1 MKISDL
7 EQNFIV
13 EKYAKR
19 TPYRSQL
26 AITRKPYPSKP
37 EIKKDIQKQAPS
49 VPPKLPEPPLATPP
63 DKTAPP
69 PPPIAS
75 PGSIALQKP
84 QELPAQN
91 YSTGIGGAAN
101 NVGQLPQVGVVKPN
115 QQTEIPPDVAPIIT
129 DPETFQQ
136 TQPNT
141 VEPPWEVKPEKPNT
155 TGSPVEPVPV
165 INPSEFPNLPPGL
178 DPGLTPPST
187 EPEEWPD
194 TSHDFELE
202 PDTTEFNPDISL
214 PQPDSTPLDVP
225 PIGPLTR
232 PPMEPTPF
240 FNPEIKPVEPYP
252 LEIPSPKVNPDTELP
267 TKPSRFNPLSPTPP
281 EPKPLGPP
289 PPLVPPPVPEI
300 IPGKKDNPEYVPPE
314 VEPEKINV
322 PNPVKPVA
330 PKTPDWWNKPKIN
343 PPKPVEPTPT
353 VPPEVKPNEPE
364 PLKIEPLPDIPEIEP
379 SKIDDTPIELP
390 PAEKPE
396 VEPVKP
402 EKPEPGEYKYDDPDW
417 YERPNI
423 PDPREEPGDPDITI
437 IEPDPVEAPIEF
449 PEEPDIEQDPEETP
463 LEEPPAE
470 ETPGEEDIPDDD
482 KDWFK
487 WYKELYPTK
496 PAEEPDYFP
505 NTKPAEEPD
514 YTEIPEPET
523 EPGELPGTGTS
534 IPFSPP
540 MPDTEEVPAAAQY
553 QLNNDTVIN
562 AEQPDA
568 APMPQTASNTA
579 AIAAMGIASAL
590 VATQL
595 EPGEL
600 LQGISKRLNLSLEDL
615 KNLNPNYNSSK
626 GGKILLPAQ
635 AAIEADYKSVEKV
648 SHIAEYEIDKLK
660 EIASKTQNEVKRKSI
675 LNLVS
680 QIELEQL
687 EPVKKAV
694 NGQNIE
700 GNLRFVSTRIKQL
713 TANFINEFTGSTK
726 SDNVIY
732 NNFKKTVGKN
742 NPSFSKV
749 IDNADSNKILQFNKN
764 GITATSEKELSRIAK
779 YYGTTVNN
787 LKKLGLIGKRLSGP
801 ALGVALELA
810 FATEVNAGEDNYLQ
824 MRDINQITSV
834 LNNPNL
840 SKEQKQRVIDGM
852 FGENASWQ
860 WTTDDPELRNRQRN
874 QKIKPTP
881 TPVPTS
887 STGSGTGVSNV
898 IPQQDNDWQPPED
911 QNFDTEQND
920 VDFDYN
926 KTIPILQG
934 NQITQ
939 GSNILNLNVV
949 DLLAG
954 PYKQEDLEYL
964 LDNTDDYLDEL
975 DEKIVTLGNKLGVKK
990 GDKYPEELK
999 KLIDLQDNI
1008 NDKLDE
1014 VKSWVKLLPTSRRE
1028 AYKNYYSLILDLK
1041 DNEETLTNTRP
1052 TTPGI
1057 VTVKAQTINK
1067 LQQANKNSNKQE
1079 LVNQIDDRA
1088 QQITSQLPEAT
1099 TQTLQLT
1106 NLNFDMGHEIYN
1118 ETKQALTDTYNEY
1131 FDLLSKNKLTERMKN
1146 VYNKTIN
1153 KLKNRI
1159 MSVSNYIFKSEQ
1171 TINNT
1176 AVQYD
1181 SESFKTKLLDLK
1193 KIINDPENKER
1204 FRQKEGTL
1212 FIEMLEAQYGLT
1224 GTNALKAIYK
1234 QESMEGKALKGD
1246 YDPKTGQYMSTGGM
1260 HVWKRGGFAEYM
1272 RLNPNVKITWEEF
1285 KQDNF
1290 FSTETGAWYFNQLL
1304 KQTKREQSSNNWEK
1318 DNKIDFYDI
1327 NGEFYGSLDTQGV
1340 PKELVLTAIR
1350 YNGGPDNVISKTG
1363 KAKLTT
1369 TKEEVKPN
1377 QGVYNYAKQFIKN
1390 IKGQNG
1396 Q

>member
-1 MKISDL
+1 MKILDL
-7 EQNFIV
+7 GVKNINEI
-13 EKYAKR
+13 
-19 TPYRSQL
+19 L
-26 AITRKPYPSKP
+26 APTNYKSKASIRFNPKSKP
-37 EIKKDIQKQAPS
+37 DIKKNIQKQKPS

-63 DKTAPP
+63 DKIEPP
-69 PPPIAS
+69 EPPIAT

-84 QELPAQN
+84 EELPALN

-101 NVGQLPQVGVVKPN
+101 NVGQLPQVSVVKPN
-115 QQTEIPPDVAPIIT
+115 QQTEIPPDVDPIIT
-129 DPETFQQ
+129 DPEIFQQ
-136 TQPNT
+136 AQPNT

-155 TGSPVEPVPV
+155 KGSPVEPVPV
-165 INPSEFPNLPPGL
+165 INPSEFPNLPPGQNPNL
-178 DPGLTPPST
+178 NPSDTDPIQWPEPPQK
-187 EPEEWPD
+187 
-194 TSHDFELE
+194 FELE
-202 PDTTEFNPDISL
+202 PDTGDFTPDTDL
-214 PQPDSTPLDVP
+214 PPDFSPPLEQP

-240 FNPEIKPVEPYP
+240 FNPNIDPVPEYP
-252 LEIPSPKVNPDTELP
+252 LEIP
-267 TKPSRFNPLSPTPP
+267 
-281 EPKPLGPP
+281 EPKPNTQEIPP
-289 PPLVPPPVPEI
+289 NPIRFSPSSPPAPDPRPLVPQPPLVPPVPNFV
-300 IPGKKDNPEYVPPE
+300 PGKEDNPAAVPPE
-314 VEPEKINV
+314 IEPGEIKV
-322 PNPVKPVA
+322 PQPVKPLV
-330 PKTPDWWNKPKIN
+330 PEVPDWWKKPEIVL
-343 PPKPVEPTPT
+343 PKPVNPLPTEPLRIKPEEEEPT
-353 VPPEVKPNEPE
+353 
-364 PLKIEPLPDIPEIEP
+364 KIEPLPDIPKIEP
-379 SKIDDTPIELP
+379 SKIDDQPVELP
-390 PAEKPE
+390 PAEEPE
-396 VEPVKP
+396 IEIEP
-402 EKPEPGEYKYDDPDW
+402 EKPEKTKYKPDTPDW
-417 YERPNI
+417 WYDRPEI
-423 PDPREEPGDPDITI
+423 PDPRQEPADPDITI
-437 IEPDPVEAPIEF
+437 IEPEPVEAPIEF

-540 MPDTEEVPAAAQY
+540 MPDTEEVPAAAEY

-579 AIAAMGIASAL
+579 ALAAMGIASAL

-749 IDNADSNKILQFNKN
+749 INNADYNKILQFNKN

-860 WTTDDPELRNRQRN
+860 WTTDDPELRKRQRN

-881 TPVPTS
+881 TPVPTG

-964 LDNTDDYLDEL
+964 IDNTDDYLDEL

-990 GDKYPEELK
+990 GDKYPEELQ

-1014 VKSWVKLLPTSRRE
+1014 VSSWVKLLPTSRRE

-1041 DNEETLTNTRP
+1041 DNEETLTDFRP

-1057 VTVKAQTINK
+1057 VRVKAQTINK
-1067 LQQANKNSNKQE
+1067 LQQANKNGNKQQ
-1079 LVNQIDDRA
+1079 LIDQIDDRA

-1106 NLNFDMGHEIYN
+1106 NLNFDMGHQIYN
-1118 ETKQALTDTYNEY
+1118 ETKQALADTYTEY
-1131 FDLLSKNKLTERMKN
+1131 FDLMSKNKLTDSMKD
-1146 VYNKTIN
+1146 VYNKFID

-1171 TINNT
+1171 TINST
-1176 AVQYD
+1176 AVQYN
-1181 SESFKTKLLDLK
+1181 SESFKTKLLELK
-1193 KIINDPENKER
+1193 KIINDPESKER
-1204 FRQKEGTL
+1204 FREKEGTV

-1260 HVWKRGGFAEYM
+1260 HVWKAGGFAEYM

-1327 NGEFYGSLDTQGV
+1327 NGEFYGSLDTKGV

-1350 YNGGPDNVISKTG
+1350 YNGGPDNVMSKTG

-1369 TKEEVKPN
+1369 TKEDVKPN
-1377 QGVYNYAKQFIKN
+1377 QGVYNYAKQFINNVLVFKN
-1390 IKGQNG
+1390 K
-1396 Q
+1396 

>member
-7 EQNFIV
+7 GVKNINEI
-13 EKYAKR
+13 
-19 TPYRSQL
+19 L
-26 AITRKPYPSKP
+26 APTNYKSKASIRFKPKSKP
-37 EIKKDIQKQAPS
+37 DIKKDTQKQKPS
-49 VPPKLPEPPLATPP
+49 VPPKLPEPPLATPSNTP
-63 DKTAPP
+63 APP
-69 PPPIAS
+69 VPPIAS
-75 PGSIALQKP
+75 PGSNALQKP
-84 QELPAQN
+84 QAAPALN
-91 YSTGIGGAAN
+91 FSTGVGSAAN
-101 NVGQLPQVGVVKPN
+101 NVGELPQVSVVRPD
-115 QQTEIPPDVAPIIT
+115 QQTEIPPNVDPITT
-129 DPETFQQ
+129 DPETFTQA
-136 TQPNT
+136 QPNI
-141 VEPPWEVKPEKPNT
+141 VEPPWEVTPQKPNT
-155 TGSPVEPVPV
+155 TGSPVDPVPV
-165 INPSEFPNLPPGL
+165 INPNLSPTRPAEEV
-178 DPGLTPPST
+178 PGLTPP
-187 EPEEWPD
+187 D
-194 TSHDFELE
+194 TSPIQWPETPQEFEFE
-202 PDTTEFNPDISL
+202 PDTGDFAPDTDL
-214 PQPDSTPLDVP
+214 PPDFSPPLEQP

-232 PPMEPTPF
+232 PPMEPTPLF
-240 FNPEIKPVEPYP
+240 DPIIDPVPEYP
-252 LEIPSPKVNPDTELP
+252 LEIPEPKPDTQEVP
-267 TKPSRFNPLSPTPP
+267 PDPNRFSPPPPPVP
-281 EPKPLGPP
+281 EPKPLAPP
-289 PPLVPPPVPEI
+289 PPLVPPVPNFVPDEE
-300 IPGKKDNPEYVPPE
+300 DNPEDVPTEIKPG
-314 VEPEKINV
+314 KINV
-322 PNPVKPVA
+322 PKPVKPTV
-330 PKTPDWWNKPKIN
+330 PEVPDWWKKTEIEL
-343 PPKPVEPTPT
+343 PKPVEPLPT
-353 VPPEVKPNEPE
+353 E
-364 PLKIEPLPDIPEIEP
+364 PLRIEPAEEEPTKIEPLPDIPEIKP
-379 SKIDDTPIELP
+379 SKIDDQPVELP
-390 PAEKPE
+390 PAEEPE
-396 VEPVKP
+396 IEIEP
-402 EKPEPGEYKYDDPDW
+402 EKPEKTEYKPDTPDW
-417 YERPNI
+417 WYDRPEI
-423 PDPREEPGDPDITI
+423 PDPRQEPADPDITI
-437 IEPDPVEAPIEF
+437 TEPEPVEVPIKFPEPEEEPIEEPIEE
-449 PEEPDIEQDPEETP
+449 PEEKPD
-463 LEEPPAE
+463 
-470 ETPGEEDIPDDD
+470 GEEDIPDDD

-487 WYKELYPTK
+487 WYRELYPSK

-523 EPGELPGTGTS
+523 EPGELPGTGTV
-534 IPFSPP
+534 IPFNPP
-540 MPDTEEVPAAAQY
+540 MPAPEEVPAAAEY

-579 AIAAMGIASAL
+579 ALAAMGIASAL

-615 KNLNPNYNSSK
+615 KNLNPNYNSAK
-626 GGKILLPAQ
+626 GGKILLPYQ

-648 SHIAEYEIDKLK
+648 SHIADYEVEKLK
-660 EIASKTQNEVKRKSI
+660 EIASKTQDEVKRKSI

-680 QIELEQL
+680 QIELEQV

-700 GNLRFVSTRIKQL
+700 GSLRFVSSRIKQL

-726 SDNVIY
+726 SNNVIY
-732 NNFKKTVGKN
+732 NNFKKSVGKN

-764 GITATSEKELSRIAK
+764 GITATSEKELSRLAK

-810 FATEVNAGEDNYLQ
+810 FATELNAGEDNYLQ

-840 SKEQKQRVIDGM
+840 SKEQKQRVINSM

-881 TPVPTS
+881 TPVTTS
-887 STGSGTGVSNV
+887 GTGSGTGTGVSNV
-898 IPQQDNDWQPPED
+898 IPQQDNDWQPPKD

-934 NQITQ
+934 DQITQ

-975 DEKIVTLGNKLGVKK
+975 DEKIVTLGNQLGVKR
-990 GDKYPEELK
+990 GDKYPEELQ

-1014 VKSWVKLLPTSRRE
+1014 VSSWVKLLPTTRRE
-1028 AYKNYYSLILDLK
+1028 AYRNYYSLILDLK
-1041 DNEETLTNTRP
+1041 DNEETLTSTRP

-1057 VTVKAQTINK
+1057 VKVKARTINK
-1067 LQQANKNSNKQE
+1067 LQQANKNGNKQQ
-1079 LVNQIDDRA
+1079 LIDQIDDRA
-1088 QQITSQLPEAT
+1088 QQITNQLPEAT

-1106 NLNFDMGHEIYN
+1106 NLNFDIGHQIYN
-1118 ETKQALTDTYNEY
+1118 ETKQALTNTYTEY
-1131 FDLLSKNKLTERMKN
+1131 FDLLSKNKLTDSMKD
-1146 VYNKTIN
+1146 VYNKTID

-1171 TINNT
+1171 TINST
-1176 AVQYD
+1176 AVQYN
-1181 SESFKTKLLDLK
+1181 SESFRTKLLELK

-1204 FRQKEGTL
+1204 FREKEGAV

-1260 HVWKRGGFAEYM
+1260 HVWKAGGFAEYM

-1290 FSTETGAWYFNQLL
+1290 FSTETGAWYYNQLL

-1327 NGEFYGSLDTQGV
+1327 NGDFYGSLDTQGV
-1340 PKELVLTAIR
+1340 PKELVLAAIR
-1350 YNGGPDNVISKTG
+1350 YNGGPDNVMSKTG

-1369 TKEEVKPN
+1369 TKENVKPN
-1377 QGVYNYAKQFIKN
+1377 QGVYNYAKQFINNVLVFKN
-1390 IKGQNG
+1390 K
-1396 Q
+1396 